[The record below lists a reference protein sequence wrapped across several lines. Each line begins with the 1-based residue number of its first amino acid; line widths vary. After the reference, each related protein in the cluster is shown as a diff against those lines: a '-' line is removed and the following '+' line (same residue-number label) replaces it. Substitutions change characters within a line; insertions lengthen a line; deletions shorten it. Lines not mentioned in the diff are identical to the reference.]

1 MEPPPAVPDHPR
13 VKTGGVNPGHW
24 GCFHSYSRATYQKLE
39 VEEQDRRSIP
49 IDDNL
54 FEHDLPWGGET
65 EAGETRGWFSHWRRG
80 VGPTLRG
87 WAKGSKGAVVHMLV
101 VSAQKFGVE
110 DEVGAALGFMPKIDV
125 RRAETCIYAVGRIA
139 DTLDVLKWCKTDEM
153 YNNYHAVL
161 GAAAPR
167 RVANDPDP
175 DGMIER
181 VAAELRVTPGKR
193 YAAYLPRRPLL

>member
-1 MEPPPAVPDHPR
+1 MEPPPALPDHPR

-110 DEVGAALGFMPKIDV
+110 DEVGAAPLQRVPCATAPAPPPHDCIRV
-125 RRAETCIYAVGRIA
+125 RVERE
-139 DTLDVLKWCKTDEM
+139 
-153 YNNYHAVL
+153 
-161 GAAAPR
+161 AA
-167 RVANDPDP
+167 
-175 DGMIER
+175 
-181 VAAELRVTPGKR
+181 
-193 YAAYLPRRPLL
+193 RRPDDAALPQPHHEVLHGPLDTRARAA